1 MQTDASL
8 HEGAAEER
16 ARALEEFQTMTESLR
31 REVETQRF
39 ASEQRLQKLEELN
52 ELYSQVQKDA
62 SIFKGAAEE
71 RLQLAQY
78 LDGELNKVLS
88 TTLWAR
94 VLKSSGLSR

>member
-1 MQTDASL
+1 
-8 HEGAAEER
+8 
-16 ARALEEFQTMTESLR
+16 MTESLR